1 MDLIENGEHR
11 IELIFDN
18 YRLVQENDYNE
29 IKLTKVDKEKFI
41 DREGFNFLDEHLNNF
56 LLARDFDAVEQ
67 KKFNYFYEYA
77 AIAKNDNKEI
87 AIKVFREKKEDE
99 PIIKLQQSKS
109 KKLIRKIKHLI

>member
-1 MDLIENGEHR
+1 MGVAGYSEMAR
-11 IELIFDN
+11 ILGMSD
-18 YRLVQENDYNE
+18 V
-29 IKLTKVDKEKFI
+29 
-41 DREGFNFLDEHLNNF
+41 
-56 LLARDFDAVEQ
+56 A
-67 KKFNYFYEYA
+67 KKYA